1 MMPQL
6 VTVRVQ
12 RRQGRLIRLWIP
24 LLPVVLLLS
33 PVLILAALVVVI
45 ACVAYR
51 LSPVRALG
59 SGWRLWCAL
68 PGTRVD
74 IQQGRVAVL
83 VNIR

>member
-6 VTVRVQ
+6 VTVRV
-12 RRQGRLIRLWIP
+12 RRPQGRRIRLWIP
-24 LLPVVLLLS
+24 LLPVVLVLS
-33 PVLILAALVVVI
+33 PVLILAALVAVI

-59 SGWRLWCAL
+59 GGWRLWCAL
-68 PGTRVD
+68 PGTQID
-74 IQQGRVAVL
+74 IEHGGVAVL